1 MSPGNSTLH
10 YLVFAVEGK
19 IFGHAEHSRV
29 EEDYSCARI
38 VTELAKAKTNGNKN
52 AIA

>member
-1 MSPGNSTLH
+1 
-10 YLVFAVEGK
+10 VR
-19 IFGHAEHSRV
+19 SRD

-38 VTELAKAKTNGNKN
+38 VTALAKAKTNGNKN

>member
-1 MSPGNSTLH
+1 MGRAPDVPCTHALKRTG
-10 YLVFAVEGK
+10 YAV
-19 IFGHAEHSRV
+19 HSRV